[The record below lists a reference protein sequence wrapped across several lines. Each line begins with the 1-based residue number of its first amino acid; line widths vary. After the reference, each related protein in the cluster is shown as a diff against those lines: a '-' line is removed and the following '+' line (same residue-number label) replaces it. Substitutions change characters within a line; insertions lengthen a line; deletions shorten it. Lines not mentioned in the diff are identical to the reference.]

1 MVFLKRAF
9 INKIVDDLISL
20 NGTEFEYFC
29 KPIFEIIIGE
39 ECIHKGSNL
48 FAKPISRTVD
58 FSDNNFEIVG
68 QCGTDNDYFGAFSS
82 DFEEVKRLKLENTKP
97 IKDIKSALK
106 NSEQCSKIILFANQE
121 AKSGRLDKVNKA
133 IRHIGIKQKVE
144 VYDSEGIANIIV
156 ANIGNQRLI
165 LEIIDYLPTASQ
177 IYSTIAMQNELP
189 ALPKGY
195 IERSTEELVIEM
207 VTKEKVSVIHGV
219 SGIGK
224 SKIALGI
231 AHKMIERF
239 DSVIWVNLGEDIEFN
254 FKSVKI
260 GDFDKNLNLAN
271 LCSTYKTLVIL
282 DNFFGD
288 VADIEEKF
296 STFAKEESRVLIT
309 SLERSSGKRNCLHLS
324 EMTSEEAKQL
334 IKKNID
340 LESTYINEIVTR
352 IGGHPLCLELVCQII
367 HEEEYNDEEI
377 NNFLQEIKQIPD
389 EIVRGRSQTISDL
402 IIGKYS
408 NKFKNEFSLI
418 ALISSEQISNYI
430 FNKIFGM
437 KAIRNLEK
445 CSLIVRSRL
454 NYFTIHSIVLLSI
467 KEFIENSS
475 NKIKFEE
482 EICELLLIDNE
493 SKNSGYYSFC
503 VMHNELLNRLYNS
516 GMNEKH
522 RKALLYA
529 IIQTTDNLVFKSDLI
544 KKIDEFDLSGNNL
557 EDLLLLIERSEL
569 KLISID
575 RKTNNEAYQEKASEV
590 IEELT
595 RINVSIPQGTNLKL
609 LIEHH
614 IAKIYYWRR
623 DNYNAKRI
631 FIDLLSKFPS
641 SEQCMLQLVR
651 IYDNEK
657 LYSEAEEYIDKVLG
671 NTNYHEQSYS
681 VILSFYDLISNS
693 KYKSSREKYINNRI
707 EDFVSILTA
716 TLRSSFDHPYR
727 VLSSLSSYLGYN
739 LPEVFESLCLNLPA
753 PDNVSKNKKLMIAYA
768 DIQLALYRLYK
779 YKHNYENR
787 EQKIIEISKLA
798 EEYYIES
805 EPDTDFENMNVAK
818 FYIEIAQYSKAGDFL
833 AKINTKDAFYY
844 QRSAKQL
851 RGIGKIPEALISID
865 EAINATKRGECKE
878 WFLPSFLN
886 DKAEILK
893 EIDFSQAIKVLKEA
907 IENQKDS
914 KTRIAW
920 QKKMEAWNSTLTN
933 D

>member
-1 MVFLKRAF
+1 MEFLKRAF
-9 INKIVDDLISL
+9 VKKIVDDLITL

-29 KPIFEIIIGE
+29 KPIFEIIVGE

-58 FSDNNFEIVG
+58 FSDQDFSIVG
-68 QCGTDNDYFGAFSS
+68 QCGTDNDYFGVFGN
-82 DFEEVKRLKLENTKP
+82 DFEEIKKLKLENTKP
-97 IKDIKSALK
+97 IKDIYSALK

-121 AKSGRLDKVNKA
+121 AKAGRLDKVNKT
-133 IRHIGIKQKVE
+133 IRHIGIEKEVE
-144 VYDSEGIANIIV
+144 IYDSEGIANIIV
-156 ANIGNQRLI
+156 NNIANQRLI

-177 IYSTIAMQNELP
+177 IYSAISMQNELP

-195 IERSTEELVIEM
+195 IKRADEDFVIEM
-207 VTKEKVSVIHGV
+207 ITNEKVTVVHGV

-224 SKIALGI
+224 SEIALGV
-231 AHKMIERF
+231 AHNLLKKF

-271 LCSTYKTLVIL
+271 LCATYKTLVIL
-282 DNFFGD
+282 DNFFGNA
-288 VADIEEKF
+288 ADIEEIF

-309 SLERSSGKRNCLHLS
+309 SLEKTSGKKNCIHLS

-340 LESTYINEIVTR
+340 IESRYIEEIVTR
-352 IGGHPLCLELVCQII
+352 IGGHPLCLELVCQIFQ
-367 HEEEYNDEEI
+367 EEYKDSEI
-377 NNFLQEIKQIPD
+377 NAFLQEIQQIPD
-389 EIVRGRSQTISDL
+389 EIVRGKSQTISDL
-402 IIGKYS
+402 VIGKYS
-408 NKFKNEFSLI
+408 SKFKKEFALI
-418 ALISSEQISNYI
+418 ALIDSEQISNYI

-437 KAIRNLEK
+437 RAIRNLEK
-445 CSLIVRSRL
+445 GSLIVRSRV

-467 KEFIENSS
+467 KNLIEDSS
-475 NKIKFEE
+475 ERNKLRE

-493 SKNSGYYSFC
+493 HKNFGYYSFC
-503 VMHNELLNRLYNS
+503 VMHKEFLNRIYKDEV
-516 GMNEKH
+516 NEKY

-544 KKIDEFDLSGNNL
+544 KEIDSFDLSNNTL
-557 EDLLLLIERSEL
+557 EDLLLLIESSEL

-575 RKTNNEAYQEKASEV
+575 RRSNKDAYQEKANEV
-590 IEELT
+590 IEELSK
-595 RINVSIPQGTNLKL
+595 INTNIPEGSNLKL

-614 IAKIYYWRR
+614 IAKIYYWKR
-623 DNYNAKRI
+623 DLENAKKI

-641 SEQCMLQLVR
+641 SEQCLLQLAR

-657 LYSEAEEYIDKVLG
+657 SYDDAEKCIDKVLG

-693 KYKSSREKYINNRI
+693 KYKSSREKYIDNRI
-707 EDFVSILTA
+707 EDFVSTLSA

-727 VLSSLSSYLGYN
+727 VLSSLSSHLGYN
-739 LPEVFESLCLNLPA
+739 LPEVFESLCSNLPA

-768 DIQLALYRLYK
+768 DIQFSLYRLYK
-779 YKHNYENR
+779 YNPEYENG
-787 EQKIIEISKLA
+787 EQKITEISKLA
-798 EEYYIES
+798 EQYYNES
-805 EPDTDFENMNVAK
+805 EPNNDFENMKVAK
-818 FYIEIAQYSKAGDFL
+818 FYIETEQYNNAGIFL
-833 AKINTKDAFYY
+833 AKIEVKDAFYY
-844 QRSAKQL
+844 QSTAKQL
-851 RGIGKIPEALISID
+851 RGIGNSSDALIAIE
-865 EAINATKRGECKE
+865 EAISATKRGECNQ

-893 EIDFSQAIKVLKEA
+893 EIDISQAIKVLNEA
-907 IENQKDS
+907 LEKQKNV
-914 KTRIAW
+914 KTKIAW
-920 QKKMEAWNSTLTN
+920 QKKLEVWNAHLMN
-933 D
+933 E